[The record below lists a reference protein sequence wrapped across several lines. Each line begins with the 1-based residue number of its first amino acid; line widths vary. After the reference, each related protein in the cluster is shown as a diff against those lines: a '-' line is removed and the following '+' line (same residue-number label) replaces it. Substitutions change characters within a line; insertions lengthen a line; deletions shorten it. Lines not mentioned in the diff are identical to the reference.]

1 MRGDRLRDTEAE
13 VLKKV
18 IEARLRNRGK
28 YGHRMGAIVTWVFD
42 LWFWRVTVRKVGDA
56 MAGGTWWGKRHV
68 TRDIKRYLEELVDK
82 GELIGGDMLRQVLRE
97 AGARRLAEVRHE
109 EEIWEVLWRAK
120 EGITARMAEELR
132 KKGRLEGRKLGE

>member
-1 MRGDRLRDTEAE
+1 M
-13 VLKKV
+13 
-18 IEARLRNRGK
+18 
-28 YGHRMGAIVTWVFD
+28 VTWVFD
-42 LWFWRVTVRKVGDA
+42 LWVWRVTVRKVGDA
-56 MAGGTWWGKRHV
+56 LAGGTWWGKRQV
-68 TRDIKRYLEELVDK
+68 TRDSKRYLEELVDK